1 MNWRMLLA
9 TIRTYLE
16 MIRFSHTVFALPFA
30 LMGAVLAA
38 GGIPTAR
45 TLFWILVA
53 MVGARSGAMG
63 VNRIADRHL
72 DALNPRTAS
81 RALPQA
87 RIGLGEAIVFAAIS
101 FAVFVVATWML
112 NPLCFALAPVALL
125 IVCGYSYT
133 KRFTAC
139 SHVVLGLSLA
149 CAPIGAWIAV
159 TGTLALPG
167 VLLGL
172 AVLFWVGG
180 FDILYALMDIDFD
193 RRTGLFSIPARLG
206 APGGMLVARLFHLLT
221 AAFLALLIPVL
232 GLGPLYLLGLG
243 LTVGLLAYE
252 HWLLY
257 RFGLAKL
264 DLAFFNVNGA
274 ISIGMFL
281 FTLGDRLLG

>member
-1 MNWRMLLA
+1 MLA

-38 GGIPTAR
+38 GGMPSGR

-53 MVGARSGAMG
+53 MVGVRSGAMG

-72 DALNPRTAS
+72 DALNPRTMD
-81 RALPQA
+81 RALPQG
-87 RIGLGEAIVFAAIS
+87 RISLGEAVVFVLIS
-101 FAVFVVATWML
+101 FAVFVLAAWML
-112 NPLCFALAPVALL
+112 NPVCFALSPVAIL

-139 SHVVLGLSLA
+139 SHAVLGLSLA

-159 TGTLALPG
+159 TGTIRLPA

-193 RRTGLFSIPARLG
+193 RRRGLYSIPVRLG
-206 APGGMLVARLFHLLT
+206 ASGGMAVARLFHLLT
-221 AAFLALLIPVL
+221 AVFLTLLIPVL
-232 GLGPLYLLGLG
+232 GLGPLYLLGLALAG
-243 LTVGLLAYE
+243 GLLVYE
-252 HWLLY
+252 HWLLR

-264 DLAFFNVNGA
+264 DTAFFNVNGA
-274 ISIGMFL
+274 ISIGLFL

>member
-1 MNWRMLLA
+1 MLQ
-9 TIRTYLE
+9 TVGTYLE

-38 GGIPTAR
+38 GGIPSGK
-45 TLFWILVA
+45 TLFWILAA

-72 DALNPRTAS
+72 DTANPRTRN
-81 RALPQA
+81 RALPQG
-87 RIGLGEAIVFAAIS
+87 RISLGEALAFVVIS
-101 FAVFVVATWML
+101 FAVFVLAAWML
-112 NPLCFALAPVALL
+112 NPLCFALSPFAIL

-133 KRFTAC
+133 KRFTAL

-159 TGTLALPG
+159 IGTIGLPA

-180 FDILYALMDIDFD
+180 FDILYALMDIEFD

-206 APGGMLVARLFHLLT
+206 APGGMAVARLFHLLT
-221 AAFLALLIPVL
+221 AALLALLIPVL
-232 GLGPLYLLGLG
+232 ELGPLYLLGLG
-243 LTVGLLAYE
+243 LAVALLTYE

-264 DLAFFNVNGA
+264 DMAFFNVNGA
-274 ISIGMFL
+274 ISIGMLL

>member
-1 MNWRMLLA
+1 MKLA

-16 MIRFSHTVFALPFA
+16 MIRFSHTLFALPFA

-38 GGIPTAR
+38 GGVPSGR
-45 TLFWILVA
+45 QLGWILVA

-72 DALNPRTAS
+72 DAVNPRTQD
-81 RALPQA
+81 RALPQG
-87 RIGLGEAIVFAAIS
+87 RIGLREAV
-101 FAVFVVATWML
+101 VFVVVSFGVFLLAAWML

-133 KRFTAC
+133 KRFTSL
-139 SHVVLGLSLA
+139 SHLVLGLSLA
-149 CAPIGAWIAV
+149 CAPVGAWIAV
-159 TGTLALPG
+159 RGTLGMPAL
-167 VLLGL
+167 LLAL
-172 AVLFWVGG
+172 AVLFWVAG
-180 FDILYALMDIDFD
+180 FDVLYALMDIDFD

-206 APGGMLVARLFHLLT
+206 VRGGMVMARLFHLLT
-221 AAFLALLIPVL
+221 AVFLLLLVPQL
-232 GLGPLYLLGLG
+232 GLGTLYRLGLC
-243 LTVGLLAYE
+243 LAVGLLTYE

-264 DLAFFNVNGA
+264 NTAFFNVNGA
-274 ISIGMFL
+274 LSIGMFL

>member
-1 MNWRMLLA
+1 MKLA

-16 MIRFSHTVFALPFA
+16 MIRFSHTLFALPFA

-38 GGIPTAR
+38 GGVPSGR
-45 TLFWILVA
+45 QLGWILVA

-72 DALNPRTAS
+72 DAVNPRTQD
-81 RALPQA
+81 RALPQG
-87 RIGLGEAIVFAAIS
+87 RIGLREAV
-101 FAVFVVATWML
+101 VFVVVSFGVFLLAAWML

-133 KRFTAC
+133 KRFTSL
-139 SHVVLGLSLA
+139 SHLVLGLSLA
-149 CAPIGAWIAV
+149 CAPVGAWIAV
-159 TGTLALPG
+159 RGTLGMPAL
-167 VLLGL
+167 LLAL
-172 AVLFWVGG
+172 AVLFWVAG
-180 FDILYALMDIDFD
+180 FDVLYALMDIDFD

-206 APGGMLVARLFHLLT
+206 VRGGMVVARLFHLLT
-221 AAFLALLIPVL
+221 AAFLLLLIP
-232 GLGPLYLLGLG
+232 LLGLG
-243 LTVGLLAYE
+243 TLYRLGLCLAVGLLTYE

-264 DLAFFNVNGA
+264 DTAFFNVNGA
-274 ISIGMFL
+274 LSIGMFL

>member
-1 MNWRMLLA
+1 MRLG

-16 MIRFSHTVFALPFA
+16 MVRFSHTLFALPFA

-38 GGIPTAR
+38 GGIPPGR

-81 RALPQA
+81 RALPQG
-87 RIGLGEAIVFAAIS
+87 RIGLREAVLFVGVS
-101 FAVFVVATWML
+101 FAVFALAAWML
-112 NPLCFALAPVALL
+112 NPLCFALTPVALL

-133 KRFTAC
+133 KRFTAW
-139 SHVVLGLSLA
+139 SHAVLGLSLA

-159 TGTLALPG
+159 TGSIALPAL
-167 VLLGL
+167 LLGL

-206 APGGMLVARLFHLLT
+206 APGGMAVARLFHLLT

-232 GLGPLYLLGLG
+232 GLGPLYLLGLC
-243 LTVGLLAYE
+243 LAVGLLAYE
-252 HWLLY
+252 HWLLH

-274 ISIGMFL
+274 LSIGLFL
-281 FTLGDRLLG
+281 CTLGDRLLR

>member
-1 MNWRMLLA
+1 MKLA

-16 MIRFSHTVFALPFA
+16 MIRFSHTLFALPFA

-38 GGIPTAR
+38 GGVPSGR
-45 TLFWILVA
+45 QLGWILVA

-72 DALNPRTAS
+72 DAVNPRTQD
-81 RALPQA
+81 RALPQG
-87 RIGLGEAIVFAAIS
+87 RIGLREAV
-101 FAVFVVATWML
+101 VFVVVSFGVFLLAAWML

-133 KRFTAC
+133 KRFTSL
-139 SHVVLGLSLA
+139 SHLVLGLSLA
-149 CAPIGAWIAV
+149 CAPVGAWIAV
-159 TGTLALPG
+159 RGTLGMPAL
-167 VLLGL
+167 LLAL
-172 AVLFWVGG
+172 AVLFWVAG
-180 FDILYALMDIDFD
+180 FDVLYALMDIDFD

-206 APGGMLVARLFHLLT
+206 VRGGLVMARLFHLLT
-221 AAFLALLIPVL
+221 AVFLLLLVPQL
-232 GLGPLYLLGLG
+232 GLGTLYRLGLCLAVAL
-243 LTVGLLAYE
+243 LTYE

-264 DLAFFNVNGA
+264 NTAFFNVNGA
-274 ISIGMFL
+274 LSIGMFL

>member
-1 MNWRMLLA
+1 MKLA

-16 MIRFSHTVFALPFA
+16 MIRFSHTLFALPFA

-38 GGIPTAR
+38 GGVPSGR
-45 TLFWILVA
+45 QLGWILVA

-72 DALNPRTAS
+72 DAVNPRTQD
-81 RALPQA
+81 RALPQG
-87 RIGLGEAIVFAAIS
+87 RIGLREAV
-101 FAVFVVATWML
+101 VFVVVSFGVFLLAAWML

-133 KRFTAC
+133 KRFTSL
-139 SHVVLGLSLA
+139 SHLVLGLSLA
-149 CAPIGAWIAV
+149 CAPAGAWIAV
-159 TGTLALPG
+159 RGTLGMPAL
-167 VLLGL
+167 LLAL
-172 AVLFWVGG
+172 AVLFWVAG
-180 FDILYALMDIDFD
+180 FDVLYALMDIDFD

-206 APGGMLVARLFHLLT
+206 VRGGLVMARLFHLLT
-221 AAFLALLIPVL
+221 AVFLLLLVPQL
-232 GLGPLYLLGLG
+232 GLGTLYRLGLC
-243 LTVGLLAYE
+243 LAVGLLTYE

-264 DLAFFNVNGA
+264 NTAFFNVNGA
-274 ISIGMFL
+274 LSIGMFL